1 MRAKFFVAWLT
12 AASRFAFAATPS
24 DAPVSDLAAAIEH
37 ARERVFPTLV
47 HIQPIFDVASGG
59 RTIEASATG
68 SGAIIREDGL
78 VVTNFHVAGSAKRL
92 ICTLADRR
100 KVSARLVGVDAPTD
114 LALLRLEL
122 SELGLEKIAC
132 ATFAERLPK
141 EGEFV
146 VAMGSPLGLTRS
158 LSFGVVSCSQR
169 YLGELRLNGGAAT
182 GLFNT
187 WIQTDAAINPGNSGG
202 PLVALDGAIV
212 GVNSRGFDRADN
224 LGFAIPASVV
234 LEVIDRLLAH
244 GVVERSSI
252 GVRIQV
258 SAAGS
263 TERGALVASVESGSP
278 AAKAGIRA
286 GDRITRFAG
295 QSLDVRFDEDLPDA
309 LRLLSSPP
317 VGADVEVELGRVCE
331 TETIVLQP
339 VEWRLQGEQDTDFE
353 QFGLTL
359 RVLAPDELR
368 KRFIARDAALYVSG
382 VRKGSVAERAA
393 PALRVGDI
401 VLKVDGAD
409 VADPA
414 AFETAIDAAAANERA
429 AVVLQVA
436 RGRAEWRIALEVPR
450 REPGVA
456 AGGVK

>member
-234 LEVIDRLLAH
+234 LEVIDRLLSSRRWRADRPRPRQAFARAIASL
-244 GVVERSSI
+244 VSPDNRSMC
-252 GVRIQV
+252 V
-258 SAAGS
+258 SMKTCRMRCASFRRRQWAPTWKS
-263 TERGALVASVESGSP
+263 SWGAC
-278 AAKAGIRA
+278 AK
-286 GDRITRFAG
+286 
-295 QSLDVRFDEDLPDA
+295 
-309 LRLLSSPP
+309 
-317 VGADVEVELGRVCE
+317 
-331 TETIVLQP
+331 
-339 VEWRLQGEQDTDFE
+339 
-353 QFGLTL
+353 
-359 RVLAPDELR
+359 
-368 KRFIARDAALYVSG
+368 
-382 VRKGSVAERAA
+382 
-393 PALRVGDI
+393 
-401 VLKVDGAD
+401 
-409 VADPA
+409 
-414 AFETAIDAAAANERA
+414 
-429 AVVLQVA
+429 
-436 RGRAEWRIALEVPR
+436 PR
-450 REPGVA
+450 RSCCNRSN
-456 AGGVK
+456 GGCKASRTRISSSSD